1 MVGQSCWSLKMTAP
15 LEVAIS
21 VNDMNKMLPFYTE
34 ILGLKKF
41 ADNQVPPEMTHRV
54 GQTPHGLRVVRL
66 LTPYGEMVRLIQ
78 VGKPPKPSEVPRYIF
93 DRHGLIY
100 VSFLVADLDG
110 VLKRL
115 KEHEVKLV
123 SGDQKIEVRPGVFVV
138 YALDPEGN
146 YVEFLEYPD
155 IASYRPDLYPPTQ
168 KTTTYGHG

>member
-1 MVGQSCWSLKMTAP
+1 MTGATSSWSMKMTAP
-15 LEVAIS
+15 MEVAIS

-34 ILGLKKF
+34 ILGLKRV
-41 ADNQVPPEMTHRV
+41 ADNQVPPEMTSRV

-66 LTPYGEMVRLIQ
+66 LTPHGEMVRLIQ
-78 VGKPPKPSEVPRYIF
+78 VGKPPQPNEVPRYIF

-123 SGDQKIEVRPGVFVV
+123 SGDHKIEVRPGVFVV

-155 IASYRPDLYPPTQ
+155 IASYRPDLY
-168 KTTTYGHG
+168 K

>member
-1 MVGQSCWSLKMTAP
+1 MTGATSTWSMKMTAP
-15 LEVAIS
+15 MEVAIS
-21 VNDMNKMLPFYTE
+21 VNEMDKMLRFYTE

-41 ADNQVPPEMTHRV
+41 ADNQVPPEMTQRI

-78 VGKPPKPSEVPRYIF
+78 VGKPPQPSQVPRYIF

-155 IASYRPDLYPPTQ
+155 IASYRPDIY
-168 KTTTYGHG
+168 K

>member
-1 MVGQSCWSLKMTAP
+1 MAGQSSWSLKMVAP
-15 LEVAIS
+15 MEVAIS
-21 VNDMNKMLPFYTE
+21 VKDMDKMLQFYTE
-34 ILGLKKF
+34 VLGLKKF
-41 ADNQVPPEMTHRV
+41 ADNEVPPEMTTRV
-54 GQTPHGLRVVRL
+54 GQTRHGLRVVRL

-78 VGKPPKPSEVPRYIF
+78 TGNPPQPKGVPQYIF

-115 KEHEVKLV
+115 RENSVELV
-123 SGDQKIEVRPGVFVV
+123 SGDHKIEVRPGVFVV

-155 IASYRPDLYPPTQ
+155 IASYRPDLYKWRQ
-168 KTTTYGHG
+168 FF